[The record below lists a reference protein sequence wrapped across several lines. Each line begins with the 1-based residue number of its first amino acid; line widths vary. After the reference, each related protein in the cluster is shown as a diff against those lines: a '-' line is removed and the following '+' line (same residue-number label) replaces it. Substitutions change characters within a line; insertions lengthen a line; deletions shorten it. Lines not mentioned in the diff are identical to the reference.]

1 MLMPRPTA
9 SASAGAEQLH
19 RDSASSL
26 VGAQRVVPRG
36 GESDGEGQ
44 PATIPALFWDRV
56 RRSGNRVALRRKD
69 FGIWNEVTWT
79 AYGEEVRACAFGLAN
94 LGLKSG
100 ERVAILSEDRPEWFY
115 ADLGTQCSGGVSV
128 GIYATNSAEQCRYI
142 AAHAEV
148 RVWFVEDQE
157 QFDKAMQ
164 VRDQLP
170 ELSWIVVFDPKGLRR
185 VDDPMVLTFDALL
198 DQGRGLEQIEPE
210 LVEER
215 MRAIDPDE
223 LAILFYTS
231 GTTGPPKGVMQSH
244 RSFLAGV
251 KPYRAAFAWD
261 QDDEV
266 VVYMPLCHLL
276 ERINS
281 LLLGM
286 VHGYTANFT
295 EAPDTLF
302 RDLKEISPTSFMGVP
317 RTWEKFKARVE
328 IGMEEATWI
337 KRQAYR
343 LSLRIG
349 YRYSRCR
356 LRGASPP
363 LWLQF
368 LHTLAELAVLRKL
381 RKRLGLERVRS
392 AGVGAAP
399 VAPEVVE
406 FFWALGVPLREGY
419 GQTETGI
426 TICTPEGG
434 VRLGK
439 IGVPLP
445 GVEFRVNEEGEI
457 LCKGPGVLQGYFK
470 NPELTAEK
478 LLDGWFA
485 SGDQGYF
492 DAEGYLV
499 LDGRVKD
506 MMITSLGRNVAPQ
519 NIENMLKASSYIMD
533 AVLVG
538 DGKPFLTAL
547 IILDEETV
555 SHYAQTHD
563 IPFAN
568 LADLAGK
575 AEIVRLIDG
584 EVQRVNRNWSDREQ
598 VCDFRILN
606 WELSSEDEEL
616 TPTLKVRRLFLCQKY
631 ADLIEEMYQKIE
643 V

>member
-1 MLMPRPTA
+1 
-9 SASAGAEQLH
+9 
-19 RDSASSL
+19 
-26 VGAQRVVPRG
+26 
-36 GESDGEGQ
+36 
-44 PATIPALFWDRV
+44 V
-56 RRSGNRVALRRKD
+56 RRSGNKAALRRKD
-69 FGIWNEVTWT
+69 YGIWNQVTWT
-79 AYGEEVRACAFGLAN
+79 EYGEVVRACAFGLIN
-94 LGLKSG
+94 LGLQPG

-115 ADLGTQCSGGVSV
+115 ADLGVQCSGGASV

-142 AAHAEV
+142 AEHSEA

-164 VRDQLP
+164 VRDSLP

-185 VDDPMVLTFDALL
+185 VDDPMVLTFEILL
-198 DQGRGLEQIEPE
+198 EQGRALEQVQPE
-210 LVEER
+210 LLEER
-215 MRAIDPDE
+215 MAGMDRDD

-231 GTTGPPKGVMQSH
+231 GTTGPPKGVMHSH
-244 RSFLAGV
+244 RSILEGLEPF
-251 KPYRAAFAWD
+251 KRAFAWSEE
-261 QDDEV
+261 DEV
-266 VVYMPLCHLL
+266 VAYMPLCHIA

-281 LLLGM
+281 FLLGM

-295 EAPDTLF
+295 EAPETLF
-302 RDLKEISPTSFMGVP
+302 RDLKEVSPTSFFGVP

-328 IGMEEATWI
+328 IGMEEAGYL

-349 YRYSRCR
+349 YRHSRCR
-356 LRGASPP
+356 LRGESPP
-363 LWLQF
+363 LWLGL
-368 LHTLAELAVLRKL
+368 LHGLADLAVLRKL
-381 RKRLGLERVRS
+381 RKRLGLERLRS
-392 AGVGAAP
+392 AFVGAAP
-399 VAPEVVE
+399 VAAEVVE
-406 FFWALGVPLREGY
+406 FFWALGVPLCELY

-426 TICTPEGG
+426 TVMTPEGK

-439 IGVPLP
+439 IGLPLP
-445 GVEFRVNEEGEI
+445 GVEFRTDEEREI
-457 LCKGPGVLQGYFK
+457 LCRGPGLLQGYFK
-470 NPELTAEK
+470 NPELSAEK
-478 LLDGWFA
+478 LRDGWFA

-492 DAEGYLV
+492 DEEGYMV

-519 NIENMLKASSYIMD
+519 NLENMLKASSYIMD

-547 IILDEETV
+547 IVLDEETV

-568 LADLAGK
+568 LADLAQK
-575 AEIVRLIDG
+575 PEIVRLIEG
-584 EVQRVNRNWSDREQ
+584 EVQKVNRNWSDREQ
-598 VCDFRILN
+598 VRDFRILN

-631 ADLIEEMYQKIE
+631 AGLIEEMYQKVE

>member
-1 MLMPRPTA
+1 MPMPRPTA
-9 SASAGAEQLH
+9 SASAGVELLDAPPP
-19 RDSASSL
+19 
-26 VGAQRVVPRG
+26 AQ
-36 GESDGEGQ
+36 GERE
-44 PATIPALFWDRV
+44 TIPALFWERV
-56 RRSGNRVALRRKD
+56 RASGNRVALRRKD
-69 FGIWNEVTWT
+69 FGVWQEKTWT
-79 AYGEEVRACAFGLAN
+79 EYGEEVRACAFGLIN
-94 LGLKSG
+94 LGMKSG

-115 ADLGTQCSGGVSV
+115 ADLATQCSGGVAV

-142 AAHAEV
+142 VEHSEA

-164 VRDQLP
+164 VRDSLP
-170 ELSWIVVFDPKGLRR
+170 ELCWIVVFDPKGLRR

-198 DQGRGLEQIEPE
+198 AQGRSLEQVEPE
-210 LVEER
+210 LLAER
-215 MRAIDPDE
+215 MAAIDPDDT
-223 LAILFYTS
+223 AILFYTS

-244 RSFLAGV
+244 RSFLEGV
-251 KPYRAAFAWD
+251 KPFRAAFDWD

-266 VVYMPLCHLL
+266 IVYMPLCHLG
-276 ERINS
+276 ERINAFV
-281 LLLGM
+281 LGM
-286 VHGYTANFT
+286 VCGYTANFIET
-295 EAPDTLF
+295 PDTLF
-302 RDLKEISPTSFMGVP
+302 RDLKEVSPTYFFGVP
-317 RTWEKFKARVE
+317 RTWEKLKAKVE
-328 IGMEEATWI
+328 IGMEEATWV
-337 KRQAYR
+337 KRWGYQ
-343 LSLRIG
+343 LSLKVG
-349 YRYSRCR
+349 YRCSPFL
-356 LRGASPP
+356 LRGESLPP
-363 LWLQF
+363 HLRII
-368 LHTLAELAVLRKL
+368 HILADFAVLRKL
-381 RKRLGLERVRS
+381 RKRLGLGRVRR

-406 FFWALGVPLREGY
+406 FFWALGVPLYEGY

-426 TICTPEGG
+426 TVMTPEGG

-439 IGVPLP
+439 IGLPLP
-445 GVEFRVNEEGEI
+445 GVEFRLSAEGEI
-457 LCKGPGVLQGYFK
+457 LCKGPGLLQGYFK

-478 LLDGWFA
+478 LRDGWFA

-492 DAEGYLV
+492 DEEGYLV

-506 MMITSLGRNVAPQ
+506 MMITSLGRNIAPQ

-555 SHYAQTHD
+555 RHYAQTHN

-568 LADLAGK
+568 LADLTRK
-575 AEIVRLIDG
+575 PEMVRLIDG

-631 ADLIEEMYQKIE
+631 AELIEEMYQKAE